1 MNTRVYW
8 FRRALWL
15 GIIGNWLLTV
25 PTIFA
30 PEWTLGVLGLRPTA
44 DPVWTA
50 CGGLSIF
57 LLSLFYIVGASAP
70 YRYRW
75 NAWCAVFARV
85 PGVLF
90 FLVLYPG
97 PYPLLGLFDGTLF
110 LIQVPLLL
118 LIMATGPAAGAS
130 RQAPADLG
138 TSWGTRWLKRTLWV
152 GIVFNLVIGLPAL
165 FRPEQVLDL
174 LGARPTLDPVWVAFS
189 GQIMVLL
196 AIFYIP
202 GAVWPDHYRWNATLA
217 VGARLLAA
225 LFFLWLWP
233 GYYPLLGGIEAV
245 LFLLQFPFLLMSWWW
260 RRGACRDVFP
270 SGDAASGRGP
280 G

>member
-1 MNTRVYW
+1 MNMHVTW
-8 FRRALWL
+8 FRRAVWL

-30 PEWTLGVLGLRPTA
+30 PAWTLGVLGLRPTQ

-57 LLSLFYIVGASAP
+57 LLSLFYIAGANAP

-110 LIQVPLLL
+110 LIQLPLLL
-118 LIMATGPAAGAS
+118 LIMAAKPAAEPQG
-130 RQAPADLG
+130 QALLTPSADRR
-138 TSWGTRWLKRTLWV
+138 TPWRTRWLQRTLWA
-152 GIVFNLVIGLPAL
+152 GIMFNLVIGLPAL
-165 FRPEQVLDL
+165 FYPEQVLDL

-202 GAVWPDHYRWNATLA
+202 GAAWPDHYRWNAVLA

-233 GYYPLLGGIEAV
+233 GYYPVLGWVEAV
-245 LFLLQFPFLLMSWWW
+245 LFLVQVPFLLMTIMWP
-260 RRGACRDVFP
+260 RRHG
-270 SGDAASGRGP
+270 
-280 G
+280 